1 MSGQFNPFGSDMMLA
16 QLMQD
21 MQVRLLILAFV
32 LEEEKGWLMANLGS
46 CWCGVTLEVNV
57 DSVDFSQMEKY

>member
-46 CWCGVTLEVNV
+46 C
-57 DSVDFSQMEKY
+57 